1 MEGGRAFYG
10 WKLLGVLFLLDFLNM
25 GAPYFGGAVINTYML
40 RQITMSRST
49 FGLGFTLVN
58 LLVGALS
65 VVAATTILKW
75 GIRITFAIGSA
86 LLVAGALWLAYFTKE
101 PQQYLAGFG
110 VLIGAGISFGTLI
123 PVTTC
128 ITRWFRKYR
137 GRTMGLALSASGFAG
152 LVGSPLI
159 NKFLTVNGGNW
170 RQAWQVVA
178 GVAVLSGIIA
188 YVFVKERPEDL
199 GQRVDGALPMPGG
212 LPAAGNKQLVSNH
225 HWSVE
230 DALNT
235 KTYWLIVVGGVACQ
249 FPYFFFIAHGI
260 LHMKGEGL
268 SAATAAW
275 VMGLF
280 TMGAI
285 LGRQIGGWL
294 MDKIAAR
301 AAFIMGLC
309 CYFAGSLLSMRSK
322 SVGSAT
328 AAAILYGTAFGWS
341 FVCLNTSTSHFFGV
355 DAFPRLNGINLLVT
369 GLLSSPA
376 GYVGGRIFD
385 RYQNYRMGFELNMLI
400 AAVGILALVFATMP
414 QPKTPVQ
421 DKTTSQPIHPNCKN
435 YERTIP
441 DPAE

>member
-1 MEGGRAFYG
+1 MEGRGAFYG
-10 WKLLGVLFLLDFLNM
+10 WKLVGVLFLLDFLNM
-25 GAPYFGGAVINTYML
+25 GVPFFGGAVINTYML
-40 RQITMSRST
+40 KQIPMERST
-49 FGLGFTLVN
+49 YGLGFTLVN

-75 GIRITFAIGSA
+75 GIRATFAIGSA
-86 LLVAGALWLAYFTKE
+86 LLVSGALWLAYFTNK
-101 PQQYLAGFG
+101 PWQYLAGFG

-152 LVGSPLI
+152 LLGSPFI
-159 NKFLTVNGGNW
+159 DKFLTVNGGNW
-170 RQAWQVVA
+170 RQAWQVFA

-188 YVFVKERPEDL
+188 YLFVKERPEDL
-199 GQRVDGALPMPGG
+199 GQSVDGTRPGREG
-212 LPAAGNKQLVSNH
+212 ISETARKQLVSSH
-225 HWSVE
+225 PWSVE
-230 DALNT
+230 EALRT
-235 KTYWLIVVGGVACQ
+235 KAYWLIVVGGVASQ

-280 TMGAI
+280 TMGGI

-301 AAFIMGLC
+301 VAFMMGLC
-309 CYFAGSLLSMRSK
+309 CYFAGSLLAMASK

-328 AAAILYGTAFGWS
+328 AAAILYGAAFGWS
-341 FVCLNTSTSHFFGV
+341 FVCLNTATGHFFGTE
-355 DAFPRLNGINLLVT
+355 AFPRLNGINLFAT

-376 GYVGGRIFD
+376 GYIGGRIFD
-385 RYQNYRMGFELNMLI
+385 RYQSYRIGFELNMLI
-400 AAVGILALVFATMP
+400 AAMGIVALLSAKMP
-414 QPKTPVQ
+414 PVRV
-421 DKTTSQPIHPNCKN
+421 SSSRANGLSRISGA
-435 YERTIP
+435 R
-441 DPAE
+441 